1 MGEAC
6 PLVSSTGLAG
16 LWIILTVLFTSF
28 IGDMIDLAGLSV
40 ISGIFEGDLRALK
53 GFTEIFCGD
62 TISGLG
68 VIVLGR
74 EDLGLTVSFLT
85 SIGLDLGLSLLAT
98 GEFFFGLS
106 LSLLTLTF
114 TTLTVVSSSFIGV
127 LFLFTPFFS
136 STGDSCL
143 GELSLDR
150 FLSRE
155 GFSLGSSGV
164 RVFGELSPF

>member
-1 MGEAC
+1 
-6 PLVSSTGLAG
+6 
-16 LWIILTVLFTSF
+16 
-28 IGDMIDLAGLSV
+28 MIDLAGLAV

-62 TISGLG
+62 IISGLG

-74 EDLGLTVSFLT
+74 VDLGLTVSFLT
-85 SIGLDLGLSLLAT
+85 SIGLGLSLLAT

-106 LSLLTLTF
+106 LSLLFLTF

-150 FLSRE
+150 FLSRA

-164 RVFGELSPF
+164 RVFGELFPF